1 MTKLKIYGIKQAD
14 REAKLPFI
22 PRQRNRE
29 SLKGY
34 PFRLERSSNLKT
46 AHRRIR
52 AKRSPL

>member
-14 REAKLPFI
+14 REARLPFI

-29 SLKGY
+29 SLKVY

-52 AKRSPL
+52 VKRSPL